1 MMLLTDTLCWVEK
14 ELRMVPDLLVRIS
27 AMEKRT
33 DGEMEDHMEK
43 VMFVG
48 LVVSTSIRLLA
59 CLLINY

>member
-27 AMEKRT
+27 TMEKRT

-59 CLLINY
+59 CLLNY